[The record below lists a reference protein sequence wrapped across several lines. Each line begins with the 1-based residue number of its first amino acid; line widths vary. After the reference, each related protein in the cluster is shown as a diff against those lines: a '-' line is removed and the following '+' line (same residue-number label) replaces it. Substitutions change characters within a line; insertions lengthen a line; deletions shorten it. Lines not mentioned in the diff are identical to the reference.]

1 MTVNSSGNSSGL
13 RWLVLGSTGFV
24 GSAVV
29 AELRD
34 RGFDVDTLSA
44 PRLLATA
51 ETAGLLAEEARA
63 AAASAGATFVSL
75 RQAFAG
81 VDVVVNAAGLATPG
95 DGESPALTGANA
107 LLPAVIALAAR
118 AAGVRRL
125 VHLSSAS
132 VQGHRRVID
141 ESSDRAPF
149 SAYSRSKALGEE
161 VLELLAGESA
171 APAGETGALPET
183 GWVTVRAT
191 SVQGPSRPTT
201 VSLAKVAASPLAS
214 VATPG
219 TAPTPVSSINALAW
233 FVVETGQHQ
242 GVVPALVLQP
252 WEGLSVSDV
261 LAAAGGR
268 TPLRLPL
275 WMCHTV
281 LSGGYFVSRLLGERL
296 HGPIRRVELMWFGQ
310 AQSPGWAESA
320 GISPAPAVRGVL
332 ERAQTA
338 RSARQKV

>member
-24 GSAVV
+24 GSAIV

-81 VDVVVNAAGLATPG
+81 ADVVVNAAGLATPG

-141 ESSDRAPF
+141 EGSDRAPF

-161 VLELLAGESA
+161 VLELLAGN
-171 APAGETGALPET
+171 
-183 GWVTVRAT
+183 
-191 SVQGPSRPTT
+191 Q
-201 VSLAKVAASPLAS
+201 
-214 VATPG
+214 
-219 TAPTPVSSINALAW
+219 
-233 FVVETGQHQ
+233 
-242 GVVPALVLQP
+242 
-252 WEGLSVSDV
+252 
-261 LAAAGGR
+261 
-268 TPLRLPL
+268 PLRLGRQALCLRPAGSRCAPRRFKARTGPPRCP
-275 WMCHTV
+275 WPRSPHRRWHP
-281 LSGGYFVSRLLGERL
+281 SRL
-296 HGPIRRVELMWFGQ
+296 
-310 AQSPGWAESA
+310 
-320 GISPAPAVRGVL
+320 PALPPHR
-332 ERAQTA
+332 
-338 RSARQKV
+338 